1 MQPVVLPG
9 ATIDLIIL
17 SIVRLLLLV
26 LSGDVEL
33 NPGPT
38 VDDKPDISLLIQWLQ
53 PLVDWKQFAMCLP
66 GMSEHDISKIEAEHA
81 KIEDQKLVLYSKWL
95 SINPNATWN
104 DVITTLTSLNKN
116 TLAQDI
122 KDHIKNDALSVTSLS
137 PNVIQPASTGK
148 YQFI

>member
-1 MQPVVLPG
+1 MQSVVLPG
-9 ATIDLIIL
+9 ATINLIIL
-17 SIVRLLLLV
+17 SIARLLLL

-38 VDDKPDISLLIQWLQ
+38 VDDKPEISLLIQWLQ
-53 PLVDWKQFAMCLP
+53 PLVNWKQFGTCLP
-66 GMSEHDISKIEAEHA
+66 EMSQHDVSKIEDENA
-81 KIEDQKLVLYSKWL
+81 KIENQKLALYSKWL

-104 DVITTLTSLNKN
+104 DVITTLTSLNEN

-122 KDHIKNDALSVTSLS
+122 KDHIESDALSVTSLS

-148 YQFI
+148 HQFI